1 MTGIKLY
8 YTNTKRILIDYFNDE
23 IIAVYITP
31 KKHIENIHMIEDIW
45 QLVKAEKQKEKP
57 CITQQ

>member
-45 QLVKAEKQKEKP
+45 QLVKAEK
-57 CITQQ
+57 